1 MESRKIK
8 DSQIIASTETVAN
21 RAIYGRLHL
30 RFHPIYHRE
39 IQSFLSGAWTASRND
54 VDQWIQVDLASY
66 TKVTGVATQGRSFG
80 NDWVTKYK
88 LQYSNNGVRFY
99 SYKAPGQRSAKVLIT
114 TTHVMFSSK
123 QDCGGGG
130 GGGGKW
136 GRNGAFIQPFHTNLQ
151 VFDYQSNFL
160 RLNLE
165 KIKSITQ
172 IKRGELTLFYRY
184 FRLWVARHF

>member
-1 MESRKIK
+1 MIQILYFDIYTVCSAPLGMESRKIK

-123 QDCGGGG
+123 QDCGGGVG
-130 GGGGKW
+130 GSGVET
-136 GRNGAFIQPFHTNLQ
+136 GRLFNLSILT
-151 VFDYQSNFL
+151 FRYL
-160 RLNLE
+160 I
-165 KIKSITQ
+165 IKAT
-172 IKRGELTLFYRY
+172 F
-184 FRLWVARHF
+184 